1 MEVATGEAGSAV
13 RTLLVLWDI
22 DHTLTE
28 NHGVNKEIYA
38 FAFELL
44 AGCRAEHPA
53 QTDGRTDPDECS
65 RSLSC
70 ELCPV

>member
-1 MEVATGEAGSAV
+1 MGEAGSAV

-38 FAFELL
+38 VAFELL
-44 AGCRAEHPA
+44 
-53 QTDGRTDPDECS
+53 
-65 RSLSC
+65 
-70 ELCPV
+70 